1 MIGLLELLVRLH
13 AFFQAGDDHARQRE
27 QRDDVGQDDEVVE
40 HIRQLPH
47 EVTAGDSAEED
58 EHQCDHGIDDAA
70 QPAVPAAKQVVGIDL
85 TEQVP
90 AQDSG
95 EGEEQQADGYDRV
108 AEAGT
113 EDPGEGQLGDVG
125 LGHAF
130 RSPGGQN
137 AVAGRLAPNTEPKAV
152 CARLVLPNV
161 AVISPK

>member
-13 AFFQAGDDHARQRE
+13 AFFQAGDNHARQRE

-58 EHQCDHGIDDAA
+58 EHQCDNGIDDAA

-95 EGEEQQADGYDRV
+95 EGEEQQADGH
-108 AEAGT
+108 EFGTQTGT
-113 EDPGEGQLGDVG
+113 EHGAEGG
-125 LGHAF
+125 LRQIG
-130 RSPGGQN
+130 
-137 AVAGRLAPNTEPKAV
+137 LT
-152 CARLVLPNV
+152 
-161 AVISPK
+161 